1 MSRIM
6 TIWIPKWPV
15 QRRLVE
21 QPERRK
27 IPLLV
32 CRREPR
38 GVMTVVSM
46 ALGERVWKADR
57 GGSRAEGAAVSPIR
71 PGPSPIRPGLSLA
84 ETLAAISIAHG
95 SKACRMAEIEAD
107 DPVADR
113 MVLEGI
119 ARWCRRFSPIVAI
132 ESTARPE
139 RIHVDITGTSML
151 FGGEESV
158 VRTAVWT
165 LASRGLYVRAAVA
178 DTPAAATAAAST
190 VLAASPVL
198 AAPAAAAVT
207 PAAAGCAAVKEGD
220 ASLSSRTESFL
231 ARQNRCRSDRGRR
244 RFCIVAA
251 GKQATQLADLP
262 VSALGKESIGEK
274 AITSLAELGVTTIG
288 QLLRLPRKSL
298 ASRFGERLER
308 RIAEF
313 LGTCEEPLDAL
324 RDDAFPTAECRL
336 AAPAATLDAI
346 RSVIDGLVGRCIA
359 PLAARGHG
367 VTALQVRLESAV
379 FESAVFESAVCDASS
394 GKPPIVI
401 DIGLFRPSTSVKHL
415 VELVELRLSRMHLP
429 GEVESVAVEV
439 IAAGAVTCRQK
450 TLFGKQECGGDSEAD
465 ASSVEMLLD
474 RLAGRLGRRAV
485 FEPKPL
491 ADAQPEHAWTPA
503 APTAVTT
510 AAVTTAAVT
519 LRAKDS
525 KAGSSLSRSVR
536 DGSVRDGSSAVALR
550 SRRVPVRPIWL
561 VPRPVRLEAVSIVP
575 DGPPLRFRLGPESHR
590 IVSAHGP
597 ERIETAWWRGECV
610 RRDYYVV
617 ETESGSRWWLFRRLR
632 DGVWFLHGQF
642 A

>member
-1 MSRIM
+1 VSRIM

-57 GGSRAEGAAVSPIR
+57 GGSRAEGPAA
-71 PGPSPIRPGLSLA
+71 SPIRPGLSLA

-132 ESTARPE
+132 ESAARPE

-165 LASRGLYVRAAVA
+165 LASRGLHVRAAVA
-178 DTPAAATAAAST
+178 DTPAAATAASIAS
-190 VLAASPVL
+190 AVL

-220 ASLSSRTESFL
+220 ASLSSRTELFL

-251 GKQATQLADLP
+251 GKQATQLAELP

-274 AITSLAELGVTTIG
+274 VITSLAELGITTIG

-346 RSVIDGLVGRCIA
+346 RSVIDGLVGRCVA

-379 FESAVFESAVCDASS
+379 FDPAVFDAAVCQTGS

-450 TLFGKQECGGDSEAD
+450 TLFGKQECGSDSEAD

-485 FEPKPL
+485 FEPKPV

-503 APTAVTT
+503 APAAGTTPAVTPS
-510 AAVTTAAVT
+510 AVT

-525 KAGSSLSRSVR
+525 RVGSSISR
-536 DGSVRDGSSAVALR
+536 SSAVALR

-590 IVSAHGP
+590 IVSALGP

>member
-1 MSRIM
+1 MPRIM

-46 ALGERVWKADR
+46 ALGERVWKASR
-57 GGSRAEGAAVSPIR
+57 GGSAAGGDAASAIR
-71 PGPSPIRPGLSLA
+71 SGLSLA

-95 SKACRMAEIEAD
+95 SRACRMAEIDAD

-113 MVLEGI
+113 MVLDGI
-119 ARWCRRFSPIVAI
+119 ARWCRRFSPIVAV
-132 ESTARPE
+132 ESADRPE
-139 RIHVDITGTSML
+139 RIHVDVTGTAGL

-165 LASRGLYVRAAVA
+165 LASRGLHVRAAVA
-178 DTPAAATAAAST
+178 DTAAAAS
-190 VLAASPVL
+190 AAS
-198 AAPAAAAVT
+198 AAARGGGS
-207 PAAAGCAAVKEGD
+207 PEMGHRRN
-220 ASLSSRTESFL
+220 AS
-231 ARQNRCRSDRGRR
+231 GRR
-244 RFCIVAA
+244 RFCVVPPGEQAA
-251 GKQATQLADLP
+251 LLAELP

-274 AITSLAELGVTTIG
+274 AIASLAELGVTTIG

-313 LGTCEEPLDAL
+313 LGSRNEPFDPL
-324 RDDAFPTAECRL
+324 RDDAFPTADCRL

-346 RSVIDGLVGRCIA
+346 RSVIDGLVGRCVS

-367 VTALQVRLESAV
+367 VTALQVRLESAS
-379 FESAVFESAVCDASS
+379 FGAGSFRAVPFPTS
-394 GKPPIVI
+394 GGNSPGVTERRPPVVI

-450 TLFGKQECGGDSEAD
+450 TLFGAEAGIGNDAETD
-465 ASSVEMLLD
+465 ASNVEMLLD

-485 FEPKPL
+485 FEPKPV
-491 ADAQPEHAWTPA
+491 ADSQPEHSWIAA
-503 APTAVTT
+503 APSATSTAVASRAGISSGVSGARVQAAGVSGAGRLSA
-510 AAVTTAAVT
+510 AAV
-519 LRAKDS
+519 
-525 KAGSSLSRSVR
+525 
-536 DGSVRDGSSAVALR
+536 R
-550 SRRVPVRPIWL
+550 SRRVAVRPIWL
-561 VPRPVRLEAVSIVP
+561 APRPVRLETVSVVP
-575 DGPPLRFRLGPESHR
+575 DGPPVRFRFGPDLHR
-590 IVSAHGP
+590 IVNAQGP

-632 DGVWFLHGQF
+632 DGAWFLHGQF

>member
-57 GGSRAEGAAVSPIR
+57 GGSRAEGAAV
-71 PGPSPIRPGLSLA
+71 SPIRPGLSLA

-251 GKQATQLADLP
+251 GKQATQLAELS

-274 AITSLAELGVTTIG
+274 VITSLAELGVTTIG

-346 RSVIDGLVGRCIA
+346 RSVIDGLVGRCVA

-379 FESAVFESAVCDASS
+379 FDPAVCQTGS

-450 TLFGKQECGGDSEAD
+450 TLFGKQECGSDSEAD

-485 FEPKPL
+485 FEPKPV

-503 APTAVTT
+503 APVAGTTSAVTPS
-510 AAVTTAAVT
+510 AVT

-525 KAGSSLSRSVR
+525 RVGSSISR
-536 DGSVRDGSSAVALR
+536 SSAVTLR

>member
-1 MSRIM
+1 M

-46 ALGERVWKADR
+46 ALGERVWRASR
-57 GGSRAEGAAVSPIR
+57 EASRAEGAASPIR
-71 PGPSPIRPGLSLA
+71 SGLSLA

-119 ARWCRRFSPIVAI
+119 ARWCRRFSPIVAV
-132 ESTARPE
+132 ESSDRPE
-139 RIHVDITGTSML
+139 RIHVDVTGTARL

-165 LASRGLYVRAAVA
+165 LASRGLRVRAAVA
-178 DTPAAATAAAST
+178 DTAAAASVAST
-190 VLAASPVL
+190 AASGVVS
-198 AAPAAAAVT
+198 AEAGHRRNVT
-207 PAAAGCAAVKEGD
+207 
-220 ASLSSRTESFL
+220 SR
-231 ARQNRCRSDRGRR
+231 RW
-244 RFCIVAA
+244 FCVVPP
-251 GKQATQLADLP
+251 GQQATQLAAVP
-262 VSALGKESIGEK
+262 VAALGKESIGEK
-274 AITSLAELGVTTIG
+274 AISSLAELGVATIG

-298 ASRFGERLER
+298 TSRFGEKLER

-313 LGTCEEPLDAL
+313 LGTREEPFDAL

-359 PLAARGHG
+359 PLAVRGHG
-367 VTALQVRLESAV
+367 VTALQVRLESASFAGAAGGHAAEV
-379 FESAVFESAVCDASS
+379 GIA
-394 GKPPIVI
+394 PPVVI

-450 TLFGKQECGGDSEAD
+450 TLFGKEGSGDAEAD
-465 ASSVEMLLD
+465 ASNVEMLLD

-485 FEPKPL
+485 FEPKPV
-491 ADAQPEHAWTPA
+491 ADAQPEHAWMPA
-503 APTAVTT
+503 APAAVNPAAVKN
-510 AAVTTAAVT
+510 AAVTSA
-519 LRAKDS
+519 
-525 KAGSSLSRSVR
+525 
-536 DGSVRDGSSAVALR
+536 GSSAVVSRA
-550 SRRVPVRPIWL
+550 RRVPVRPIWL
-561 VPRPVRLEAVSIVP
+561 ASRPVRLETVSIVP

-590 IVSAHGP
+590 IVNAHGP

-617 ETESGSRWWLFRRLR
+617 ETETGSRWWLFRRLR
-632 DGVWFLHGQF
+632 DGAWFLHGQF

>member
-21 QPERRK
+21 QPELRK

-46 ALGERVWKADR
+46 ALGERVWKASRGVSRCGASR
-57 GGSRAEGAAVSPIR
+57 GGGIAASPIR
-71 PGPSPIRPGLSLA
+71 QDLSLVHPGLSLA

-95 SKACRMAEIEAD
+95 SKACRMAEIAPD

-119 ARWCRRFSPIVAI
+119 ARWCRRFSPIVAV
-132 ESTARPE
+132 ESSDRPE
-139 RIHVDITGTSML
+139 RIHVDVTGTARL

-165 LASRGLYVRAAVA
+165 LASRGLRVRAAVA
-178 DTPAAATAAAST
+178 DTAAAASVAST
-190 VLAASPVL
+190 VSASMVS
-198 AAPAAAAVT
+198 ASE
-207 PAAAGCAAVKEGD
+207 AGHRRNVA
-220 ASLSSRTESFL
+220 
-231 ARQNRCRSDRGRR
+231 GRR
-244 RFCIVAA
+244 FAGRRWFCVVPP
-251 GKQATQLADLP
+251 GQQATQLAAVP
-262 VSALGKESIGEK
+262 VAALGKESIGEK
-274 AITSLAELGVTTIG
+274 AISSLAELGVATIG

-313 LGTCEEPLDAL
+313 LGTREEPLDAL

-346 RSVIDGLVGRCIA
+346 RSVIDGLVGRCVA
-359 PLAARGHG
+359 PLAARSHG
-367 VTALQVRLESAV
+367 VTALQVRLESAS
-379 FESAVFESAVCDASS
+379 FADAA
-394 GKPPIVI
+394 GGHAAEAGVAPPVVI

-450 TLFGKQECGGDSEAD
+450 TLFGKEGGGDAEAD
-465 ASSVEMLLD
+465 ASNVEMLLD

-485 FEPKPL
+485 FEPKPV

-503 APTAVTT
+503 APAAIHPAAVQSAAVQSAAVSSVAVT
-510 AAVTTAAVT
+510 
-519 LRAKDS
+519 RA
-525 KAGSSLSRSVR
+525 
-536 DGSVRDGSSAVALR
+536 GSSAVVSRA
-550 SRRVPVRPIWL
+550 RRVPVRPIWL
-561 VPRPVRLEAVSIVP
+561 APRPVRLETVSIVP

-590 IVSAHGP
+590 IVNAHGP
-597 ERIETAWWRGECV
+597 ERIETAWWRGATV

-617 ETESGSRWWLFRRLR
+617 ETDAGGRYWIFRRIR
-632 DGVWFLHGQF
+632 DGGWFLHGMF

>member
-1 MSRIM
+1 M

-57 GGSRAEGAAVSPIR
+57 GGSRAEGAAV
-71 PGPSPIRPGLSLA
+71 SPIRPGLSLA

-251 GKQATQLADLP
+251 GKQATQLAELS

-274 AITSLAELGVTTIG
+274 VITSLAELGVTTIG

-346 RSVIDGLVGRCIA
+346 RSVIDGLVGRCVA

-379 FESAVFESAVCDASS
+379 FDPAVCQTGS

-439 IAAGAVTCRQK
+439 SAAGAVTCRQK
-450 TLFGKQECGGDSEAD
+450 TLFGKQECGSDSEAD

-485 FEPKPL
+485 FEPKPV

-503 APTAVTT
+503 APVAGTTSAVTPS
-510 AAVTTAAVT
+510 AVT

-525 KAGSSLSRSVR
+525 RVGSSISR
-536 DGSVRDGSSAVALR
+536 SSAVTLR

>member
-21 QPERRK
+21 QPELRK

-46 ALGERVWKADR
+46 ALGERLWRAGCEASR
-57 GGSRAEGAAVSPIR
+57 GGASRAEGAASPIR
-71 PGPSPIRPGLSLA
+71 HDLSLAYRGLSLA

-119 ARWCRRFSPIVAI
+119 ARWCRRFSPIVAV
-132 ESTARPE
+132 ESSDRPE
-139 RIHVDITGTSML
+139 RIHVDVTGTARL

-165 LASRGLYVRAAVA
+165 LASRGLRVRAAVA
-178 DTPAAATAAAST
+178 DTAAAASVAST
-190 VLAASPVL
+190 VSASTAASGVVS
-198 AAPAAAAVT
+198 AEACHRRN
-207 PAAAGCAAVKEGD
+207 AAGRHIAGRHV
-220 ASLSSRTESFL
+220 ASRRVASR
-231 ARQNRCRSDRGRR
+231 RQ
-244 RFCIVAA
+244 FCVVPP
-251 GKQATQLADLP
+251 GQQATQLAAMP
-262 VSALGKESIGEK
+262 VAALGKELIGEK
-274 AITSLAELGVTTIG
+274 AITSLAELGVATIG

-313 LGTCEEPLDAL
+313 LGTREEPLDAL

-346 RSVIDGLVGRCIA
+346 RSVIDGLVGRCVA

-367 VTALQVRLESAV
+367 VTALQVRLESAS
-379 FESAVFESAVCDASS
+379 FEGGHSAEVGVA
-394 GKPPIVI
+394 PPVVI

-450 TLFGKQECGGDSEAD
+450 TLFGKEEGSGDAATD
-465 ASSVEMLLD
+465 ASNVEMLLD

-485 FEPKPL
+485 FEPKPV

-503 APTAVTT
+503 APLAGNLVAVKPV
-510 AAVTTAAVT
+510 AVKPVVVTPATGT
-519 LRAKDS
+519 LRAAAS
-525 KAGSSLSRSVR
+525 KAEAAGFGSRMS
-536 DGSVRDGSSAVALR
+536 GSSAVVSRA
-550 SRRVPVRPIWL
+550 RRVPVRPIWL
-561 VPRPVRLEAVSIVP
+561 APRPVRLETVSIVP

-617 ETESGSRWWLFRRLR
+617 ETETGSRWWLFRRLR
-632 DGVWFLHGQF
+632 DGAWFLHGQF